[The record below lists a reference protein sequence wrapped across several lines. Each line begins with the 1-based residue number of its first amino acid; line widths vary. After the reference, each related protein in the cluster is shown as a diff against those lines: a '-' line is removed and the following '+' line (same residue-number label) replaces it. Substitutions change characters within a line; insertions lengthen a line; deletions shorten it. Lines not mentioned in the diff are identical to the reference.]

1 MANARAVVGKTY
13 NHDALFKQLTADQI
27 FYETSGGG
35 VTFSGGEPLIHA
47 DYLVDLLKRLK
58 AANIHVAIDT
68 SGCVPFEQFEKVL
81 PYVDLFLYDIK
92 FGDSNKHHLYT
103 GVYNDII
110 KENLY
115 KLSQSSVTVWGRIPL
130 IKPLNTTEEELDKI
144 LFILNQS
151 AVKDVFLLPYHHISE
166 HKYKKLGIPYLG
178 ETLETPDQAM
188 LSSIQ
193 QKFIQSGY
201 HTHIGG

>member
-1 MANARAVVGKTY
+1 MEHQIFNIQKCAIHDGPGIRTTVFFKGCPLKCIWCHNPEGINAAREIMWDAQKCSYCSTCATQCPAKCITVDASSHRVKTDLSRCTGCETCASFCMANARAVVGKTY

-92 FGDSNKHHLYT
+92 FGDSNKHHL
-103 GVYNDII
+103 V
-110 KENLY
+110 
-115 KLSQSSVTVWGRIPL
+115 
-130 IKPLNTTEEELDKI
+130 
-144 LFILNQS
+144 
-151 AVKDVFLLPYHHISE
+151 
-166 HKYKKLGIPYLG
+166 
-178 ETLETPDQAM
+178 
-188 LSSIQ
+188 
-193 QKFIQSGY
+193 
-201 HTHIGG
+201 